1 MKSNPFVMP
10 KLNLYP
16 FLRLLIPLLSGMF
29 TADYITKLLPLTG
42 LLIIALISVFLFF
55 IQHYFWYR
63 KHSLRWL
70 SGALTTL
77 FLVAAGAIMIH
88 LSLPSAITNETPIKA
103 VGVVKNIVYKP
114 SGWNQVTY
122 HPEYT
127 ADSTPVS
134 RKTKWLLM
142 VKDSLCDR
150 WQPGDRIMI
159 KGTLHPLPHAGNPH
173 AFDYGQY
180 LMRQGFSAQMYLSD
194 SNNFKTVK
202 QQTGITL
209 SQLPYRLRKLSISSL
224 QMHHLD
230 TTAMTIV
237 NAFLLG
243 DRSGVDR
250 DITDRFIKSG
260 VIHIL
265 AVSGLHVGILALM
278 INLVL
283 SLILPTKK
291 HIKWILTILLLVG
304 YAFITGFSPSV
315 SRAVFMFSCL
325 QAGKAFRKDINQF
338 QLLSFSAFTLLLINP
353 LFIYHAGF
361 WLSHLAVAGIV
372 AFYRP
377 IYNLVIFRFPVW
389 QWGWSLIS
397 VSLSAQI
404 STVPLSL
411 YLFGAFPIYFLLANL
426 LVLPL
431 VAPIMILA
439 LCTLLLHP
447 LPVLPDI
454 TGAALNDLIHY
465 IVTITT
471 WIEQIPHSYLQ
482 SLWVSIPLM
491 LLLYLT
497 LMAIFHIYCIPSARN
512 WIRLAVYT
520 IAVGICLNIQFI
532 YKISH
537 PKMVIYNTR
546 KSTLIELFTQGSSLC
561 LKTKSLSK
569 TAKNYARSGL
579 IKYLLIYPSKHEQ
592 LPDSVP
598 SVQQIEIHQQRFAII
613 HGFNRG
619 QYPVLPRKHYHGLIL
634 GNNNF
639 DLTRLLKSLDCPLVI
654 ATSESLPGCSREWQK
669 CCKNLNRSF
678 YHVTTEDALIINLN
692 N

>member
-1 MKSNPFVMP
+1 MP

-16 FLRLLIPLLSGMF
+16 FLRLLIPLLCGMF
-29 TADYITKLLPLTG
+29 TADYMTKILPLSG
-42 LLIIALISVFLFF
+42 LLNFALIAVSLFF

-88 LSLPSAITNETPIKA
+88 LSLPSTITNETQIKA

-122 HPEYT
+122 HPQYA
-127 ADSTPVS
+127 ADSTQVS
-134 RKTKWLLM
+134 HKTKWLLL
-142 VKDSLCDR
+142 VKDSLCSR
-150 WQPGDRIMI
+150 WQQGDQIMI
-159 KGTLHPLPHAGNPH
+159 KGTLHPLPHSGNPH

-180 LMRQGFSAQMYLSD
+180 LMRQGFSAQMFLSD
-194 SNNFKTVK
+194 SNMFKVVK
-202 QQTGITL
+202 QQDGIKI
-209 SQLPYRLRKLSISSL
+209 SQLPYHLRKLSMSSL
-224 QMHHLD
+224 QLHHLD

-265 AVSGLHVGILALM
+265 AVSGLHVGILSLM
-278 INLVL
+278 IDLAL
-283 SLILPTKK
+283 SLILPPKR
-291 HIKWILTILLLVG
+291 HLKWILTILLLVG

-338 QLLSFSAFTLLLINP
+338 QLLSFSAFILLLINP

-377 IYNLVIFRFPVW
+377 VYNLIIFRFPVW
-389 QWGWSLIS
+389 QWSWSLIS
-397 VSLSAQI
+397 VSVSAQI
-404 STVPLSL
+404 STFPLSL
-411 YLFGAFPIYFLLANL
+411 YQFGAFPIYFLLANL

-447 LPVLPDI
+447 IPVLPDI

-465 IVTITT
+465 IVMITT

-482 SLWVSIPLM
+482 AIWVSIPLM
-491 LLLYLT
+491 LFLYLA
-497 LMAIFHIYCIPSARN
+497 LIAIYHIYCLPSAQN
-512 WIRLAVYT
+512 WIRLCLYI
-520 IAVGICLNIQFI
+520 IAIGVGLNIQFL

-537 PKMVIYNTR
+537 PGIVVYNTR
-546 KSTLIELFTQGSSLC
+546 KNTLIELFTHGSSLC
-561 LKTKSLSK
+561 LETESLSE
-569 TAKNYARSGL
+569 TTKNYARNGL
-579 IKYLLIYPSKHEQ
+579 IKYLLIHPSKHEH
-592 LPDSVP
+592 LPDSTP
-598 SVQQIEIHQQRFAII
+598 SVQQIDILQQRYAII
-613 HGFNRG
+613 HGFNHD
-619 QYPVLPRKHYHGLIL
+619 QYPILPKKHYHGLIL

-654 ATSESLPGCSREWQK
+654 ATSESLPWQSREWK
-669 CCKNLNRSF
+669 NCCKNLNRRF

>member
-1 MKSNPFVMP
+1 
-10 KLNLYP
+10 
-16 FLRLLIPLLSGMF
+16 MF
-29 TADYITKLLPLTG
+29 AANFITKHLPSTE
-42 LLIIALISVFLFF
+42 LLIIALFSAFLFF

-77 FLVAAGAIMIH
+77 FLVSAGAILIH
-88 LSLPSAITNETPIKA
+88 ISLPSTITDEAPIEA
-103 VGVVKNIVYKP
+103 VGIVKNIVYKP
-114 SGWNQVTY
+114 SGWHQVTY
-122 HPEYT
+122 HPQYT
-127 ADSTPVS
+127 ADSTTVS
-134 RKTKWLLM
+134 HKTKWLLL
-142 VKDSLCDR
+142 VKDSLCNR
-150 WQPGDRIMI
+150 WQQGDQIMI

-194 SNNFKTVK
+194 SKKFKIIK
-202 QQTGITL
+202 QQTGIKL
-209 SQLPYRLRKLSISSL
+209 SQLPYRLRELSISSL
-224 QMHHLD
+224 QLHHLD

-265 AVSGLHVGILALM
+265 AVSGLHVGILSLI
-278 INLVL
+278 INFAL
-283 SLILPTKK
+283 SLILPPKK

-377 IYNLVIFRFPVW
+377 IYNLVIFRFPIW

-404 STVPLSL
+404 STFPLSL

-431 VAPIMILA
+431 VAPVMILA

-447 LPVLPDI
+447 IPVLPDI

-471 WIEQIPHSYLQ
+471 WIEQIPYSYLQ
-482 SLWVSIPLM
+482 ALWVSIPLM
-491 LLLYLT
+491 LLLYLA
-497 LMAIFHIYCIPSARN
+497 LMAIFHIYCLPSARN
-512 WIRLAVYT
+512 WIRLCIYI
-520 IAVGICLNIQFI
+520 IAIGIGLNLQFM

-537 PKMVIYNTR
+537 PKMVVYNTR
-546 KSTLIELFTQGSSLC
+546 KNTLIELFTQGSSLC
-561 LKTKSLSK
+561 LETESLSE
-569 TAKNYARSGL
+569 TAKNYARNGL
-579 IKYLLIYPSKHEQ
+579 MKYLLVYPSKLER

-598 SVQQIEIHQQRFAII
+598 SVRQIEINEQRYAII

-619 QYPVLPRKHYHGLIL
+619 QYPVLPQNHYHALIL

-654 ATSESLPGCSREWQK
+654 ATSQSLPRCRSEWQN
-669 CCKNLNRSF
+669 CCNNLNRRF
-678 YHVTTEDALIINLN
+678 YQVTTEDALVINLKK
-692 N
+692 